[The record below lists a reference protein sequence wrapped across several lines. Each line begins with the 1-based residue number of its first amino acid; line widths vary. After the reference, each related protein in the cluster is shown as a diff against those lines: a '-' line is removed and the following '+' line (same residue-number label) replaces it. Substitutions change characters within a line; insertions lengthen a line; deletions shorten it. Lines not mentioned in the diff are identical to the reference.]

1 MSVLAIDA
9 GTTGVTVVVV
19 TDDGGIAAKGY
30 QEFRQHFPKPG
41 WVEHAPEEIWQATLE
56 AAREAIAQVDASEL
70 KAVGI
75 TNQRETILLWDRET
89 LGSPRRA
96 IVWQDRRTAEICT
109 RLKDAGHE
117 ERVAELTGLRLDP
130 YFSGTK
136 LMWLAE
142 EEPHTWAL
150 VESGRYAVGTV
161 DSYLIAR
168 LTRGTYHV
176 TDVSNASRTLLFDLN
191 TGDWSDELCELFGVP
206 RDALP
211 ELVPNWG
218 EVATTDPTSF
228 LDLSLPIAGIAGD
241 QQSAL
246 FGQTC
251 FDPGDAKCT
260 YGTGSFILTNTG
272 TNLERSDA
280 GLLSTAAWRSP
291 SGELTYALEGA
302 IFVTGAAVQ
311 WLRDG
316 LQIVGSAAETEA
328 IAATVDDT
336 EGVVF
341 VPALTGLG
349 APHWDPHARG
359 LIIGITRGTTRG
371 ARRPRHARGDRLRG
385 PGRARDDAQ
394 PRCHPPRRRR
404 RVGQRPALPA
414 PGRPARRRG
423 AAAEAR
429 RDDGARGGV
438 PRRAR
443 HRCLVVDR
451 RAPGDLAARPGL
463 HPRLRPDP
471 RRRRPCP
478 VDRRRRAFQGLG
490 GRVVL
495 PAPTARLRFREMT
508 DDDLDEMTAVLGA
521 PDPARPTRRLRTRA
535 DAERWIAWNI
545 QNYAEHG
552 HGLWAV
558 ETHDGEFVGDCGLTI
573 QDVEG
578 EPFVE
583 VGYHV
588 KLELRSQGLATEA
601 AAAVRDAASDA
612 GIQHLVAIIR
622 PENTPSQRVAQK
634 IGLTWQRTV
643 FKNGGDALIFGADLA
658 TDEFGPASW
667 SSRP

>member
-9 GTTGVTVVVV
+9 GTTGVTAVVV
-19 TDDGGIAAKGY
+19 TEDGGIAAKGY
-30 QEFRQHFPKPG
+30 QEFRQHFPQPG
-41 WVEHAPEEIWQATLE
+41 LGR
-56 AAREAIAQVDASEL
+56 ARAGGDLAGHPRGGPRRDRPGRRRRSST
-70 KAVGI
+70 AVGI

-96 IVWQDRRTAEICT
+96 IVWQDRRTADICT

-142 EEPHTWAL
+142 HEPHTWAL

-176 TDVSNASRTLLFDLN
+176 TDVSNACRTLLFDLN
-191 TGDWSDELCELFGVP
+191 TGDWSDELCALFGVP

-272 TNLERSDA
+272 TDLERSDA

-291 SGELTYALEGA
+291 AGELTYALEGA

-359 LIIGITRGTTRG
+359 MIIGITRGTTRAHVVRATLEAIAFEVRDVLETMPNHG
-371 ARRPRHARGDRLRG
+371 APLRVDG
-385 PGRARDDAQ
+385 GASANDLLCQLQADQ
-394 PRCHPPRRRR
+394 LG
-404 RVGQRPALPA
+404 VEVQRPKLVETTAL
-414 PGRPARRRG
+414 G
-423 AAAEAR
+423 AAFLAGLGTGVWSST
-429 RDDGARGGV
+429 DD
-438 PRRAR
+438 
-443 HRCLVVDR
+443 
-451 RAPGDLAARPGL
+451 
-463 HPRLRPDP
+463 LRETWQLD
-471 RRRRPCP
+471 
-478 VDRRRRAFQGLG
+478 RAFT
-490 GRVVL
+490 
-495 PAPTARLRFREMT
+495 PAA
-508 DDDLDEMTAVLGA
+508 D
-521 PDPARPTRRLRTRA
+521 RTRA
-535 DAERWIAWNI
+535 DAAHARWID
-545 QNYAEHG
+545 
-552 HGLWAV
+552 AV
-558 ETHDGEFVGDCGLTI
+558 E
-573 QDVEG
+573 
-578 EPFVE
+578 
-583 VGYHV
+583 
-588 KLELRSQGLATEA
+588 RSKGWA
-601 AAAVRDAASDA
+601 A
-612 GIQHLVAIIR
+612 
-622 PENTPSQRVAQK
+622 E
-634 IGLTWQRTV
+634 
-643 FKNGGDALIFGADLA
+643 
-658 TDEFGPASW
+658 
-667 SSRP
+667 